1 MRDWRGRSPDPK
13 SIGELL
19 GGFRTEVAPGS
30 PLAAIQ
36 GAWKAVVGER
46 IAAVTEVV
54 DEREG
59 VLTIECSSAVW
70 AQELELMGPR
80 IMARLKAEI
89 GDSAPEKMRFRA
101 GSGG

>member
-1 MRDWRGRSPDPK
+1 MRDWRGKSPDPK
-13 SIGELL
+13 PIGEML
-19 GGFRTEVAPGS
+19 GGFRTEMAPGS
-30 PLAAIQ
+30 PLAAVQ
-36 GAWKAVVGER
+36 GVWNAVVGER

-59 VLTIECSSAVW
+59 VLTVECSSAVW

-80 IMARLKAEI
+80 ILTRLRSEI

-101 GSGG
+101 GSGA

>member
-1 MRDWRGRSPDPK
+1 M
-13 SIGELL
+13 L

-30 PLAAIQ
+30 PLAAVQ
-36 GAWKAVVGER
+36 SVWKEAVGER

-59 VLTIECSSAVW
+59 VLTVECTSAVW
-70 AQELELMGPR
+70 AQELELMAPR
-80 IMARLKAEI
+80 IMARLKKEI

>member
-1 MRDWRGRSPDPK
+1 M
-13 SIGELL
+13 L
-19 GGFRTEVAPGS
+19 GGFRTEMAPGS
-30 PLAAIQ
+30 SLAAVQ
-36 GAWKAVVGER
+36 GVWKDVVGER

-59 VLTIECSSAVW
+59 VLTVECSSAVW

-80 IMARLKAEI
+80 IRARLKAEI
-89 GDSAPEKMRFRA
+89 GDSAPEKMRFRT